1 MEGQAVTYA
10 RLVGREQNYCKD
22 ILREM
27 RRVCQVA
34 HRRMSVGCQG
44 FARAPTKR
52 HSEGTLLGREIR
64 GKSTAED

>member
-1 MEGQAVTYA
+1 MEGEAVTYV
-10 RLVGREQNYCKD
+10 RLMGRGQNYCKD

-52 HSEGTLLGREIR
+52 QSEGTLLGGEVRK
-64 GKSTAED
+64 KSTAED